1 MNGVHDMGGMDG
13 FGPIEPEADEPLFH
27 ADWERRVLAL
37 VLAMGFSGAWN
48 IDISRHARERIP
60 PAGYLAASYYEKWL
74 LGLETLLVEKGLVSA
89 EEIESGR
96 GTGGT
101 TPETRVLKADEVA
114 QSLAEGGPCNR
125 DMDAPARFKPGDR
138 VIVRN
143 INPAGHTRAPR
154 YVRCKTGL
162 IERHYGA
169 HVFPDSNAHGRG
181 PDPQHLYSVRFSARE
196 VWGED
201 ASARDAIFADL
212 WEPYLAPA

>member
-48 IDISRHARERIP
+48 LDISRHARERIP

-74 LGLETLLVEKGLVSA
+74 LGLETLLVENGLVSRD
-89 EEIESGR
+89 EIESGR

-101 TPETRVLKADEVA
+101 TPETRVLKADQVA
-114 QSLAEGGPCNR
+114 QSLAEGGPHKR
-125 DMDAPARFKPGDR
+125 DTDPPARFKPGDR

-143 INPAGHTRAPR
+143 INPVGHTRAPR

-162 IERHYGA
+162 IERHYGT

-181 PDPQHLYSVRFSARE
+181 PDPQHLYAVRFSAQG

-201 ASARDAIFADL
+201 ASARDAVYADL
-212 WEPYLAPA
+212 WEPYLEPA

>member
-37 VLAMGFSGAWN
+37 ALAMGFSGAWN

-74 LGLETLLVEKGLVSA
+74 LGLETLLVEKGLVSTG
-89 EEIESGR
+89 EIEAGR
-96 GTGGT
+96 SAGGT
-101 TPETRVLKADEVA
+101 TPETRVIKADEVA
-114 QSLAEGGPCNR
+114 QSLAEGGPYNR
-125 DMDAPARFKPGDR
+125 DTDAPARFKSGDR

-143 INPAGHTRAPR
+143 IHPAGHTRAPR

-169 HVFPDSNAHGRG
+169 HVYPDSNAHGRG